1 MANMVN
7 IHIYPSSM
15 KNESRILKEVQSIKK
30 LNIFDE
36 IILLGVYDK
45 NLPKSWSIDETINV
59 KLIKTYG
66 DGKIMK
72 YIFLYMALLKLM
84 MVKKIKQLN
93 IHNVELLP
101 FAFIAK
107 KIFKSTVIY
116 DTHELETERNSLHG
130 KRQKLYRKIEKKFIG
145 YCDRV
150 IVVGDAIAEFYK
162 KIYPTLDRP
171 TVILNTPYYKTNKKR
186 DIFREKFNIAQDKI
200 VFLYQGSL
208 SRGRNVEMMLT
219 LFKHREDS
227 DAVIVFM
234 GYGDF
239 EALVKSYANS
249 CDNIY
254 FHEAV
259 TPDILQDYTSS
270 ADFGISMIEDSCL
283 SYHYCL
289 PNKMFEYLMADVPVI
304 VSNLPEMKKIVEQY
318 SVGVVAKENTIKGL
332 NDAIEDAM
340 SLNRDEVRQNIKN
353 IKKIYNWEEQEKILF
368 ELYRGLAL

>member
-1 MANMVN
+1 MVN

-15 KNESRILKEVQSIKK
+15 KNESRILKEVQSIKR

-45 NLPKSWSIDETINV
+45 NLPSSWSIDETINV

-66 DGKIMK
+66 DGKILK
-72 YIFLYMALLKLM
+72 YLFLYMALLRLM
-84 MVKKIKQLN
+84 IIKKTKQLN

-116 DTHELETERNSLHG
+116 DAHELETERNSLSG
-130 KRQKLYRKIEKKFIG
+130 KRQKLYRKIERKFIG

-162 KIYPTLDRP
+162 KLYPALEKP
-171 TVILNTPYYKTNKKR
+171 TVILNTPYYKINQKR
-186 DIFREKFNIAQDKI
+186 DVFREKFNIAQDKT

-208 SRGRNVEMMLT
+208 SKGRNVEMMLS
-219 LFKHREDS
+219 LFKDRQRN

-249 CDNIY
+249 YDNIY

-259 TPDILQDYTSS
+259 VPAILQDYTSS

-283 SYHYCL
+283 SYYYCL
-289 PNKMFEYLMADVPVI
+289 PNKMFEYLMAEVPVI
-304 VSNLPEMKKIVEQY
+304 VSNLPEMKKIVEQH
-318 SVGVVAKENTIKGL
+318 SVGVVAKENTTKGL
-332 NDAIEDAM
+332 EDAIEDAM
-340 SLNRDEVRQNIKN
+340 SLNRDEVKQNIKN
-353 IKKIYNWEEQEKILF
+353 IKKIYNWEEQEKILLK
-368 ELYRGLAL
+368 LYRGLAT

>member
-1 MANMVN
+1 MVN

-15 KNESRILKEVQSIKK
+15 KNESRILKEVQSIKR

-36 IILLGVYDK
+36 IILLGVYDE
-45 NLPKSWSIDETINV
+45 NLPSSWSINEIIKV

-66 DGKIMK
+66 DGKMVK
-72 YIFLYMALLKLM
+72 YLFLYMALLRLM
-84 MVKKIKQLN
+84 MVKKTKQLN

-116 DTHELETERNSLHG
+116 DAHELETERNSLGG
-130 KRQKLYRKIEKKFIG
+130 KRQELYRKIEKRFIG

-162 KIYPTLDRP
+162 KLYPQLDRP
-171 TVILNTPYYKTNKKR
+171 TVVLNTPYYKMNKKKN
-186 DIFREKFNIAQDKI
+186 IFREKFNIAQDKT

-208 SRGRNVEMMLT
+208 SKGRNIKMMLE
-219 LFKHREDS
+219 LFKHRDED

-239 EALVKSYANS
+239 EVLVKSYAKD
-249 CDNIY
+249 CHNIY

-259 TPDILQDYTSS
+259 KPDILQDYTSS
-270 ADFGISMIEDSCL
+270 ADIGISMIEDSCL

-289 PNKMFEYLMADVPVI
+289 PNKMFEYIMAEVPLL
-304 VSNLPEMKKIVEQY
+304 VSNLPEMKKIVEEHA
-318 SVGVVAKENTIKGL
+318 VGVVAKENTKKGL
-332 NDAIEDAM
+332 EDAIEDAM
-340 SLNRDEVRQNIKN
+340 SLNRDEVIQNIKN
-353 IKKIYNWEEQEKILF
+353 IKKIYNWEAQEKILL
-368 ELYRGLAL
+368 ELYRGLST

>member
-1 MANMVN
+1 MVN
-7 IHIYPSSM
+7 VHIYPSSM

-45 NLPKSWSIDETINV
+45 NLPSSWSIDETINV

-66 DGKIMK
+66 DNKISK
-72 YIFLYMALLKLM
+72 YLFLYMALLKLM
-84 MVKKIKQLN
+84 IVKKVKQLN
-93 IHNVELLP
+93 IHNVEFLP

-116 DTHELETERNSLHG
+116 DAHELETERNQLKG

-162 KIYPTLDRP
+162 KLYPKLDKP
-171 TVILNTPYYKTNKKR
+171 TTILNTPYYKINQKR
-186 DIFREKFNIAQDKI
+186 DIFREKFNISKDKT

-208 SRGRNVEMMLT
+208 SRGRNVEMMLE
-219 LFKHREDS
+219 LFKHREDK
-227 DAVIVFM
+227 AVIVFM

-239 EALVKSYANS
+239 EELVKSYAKS
-249 CDNIY
+249 CDSIY
-254 FHEAV
+254 FHKAV
-259 TPDILQDYTSS
+259 TPDVLQEYTSS

-289 PNKMFEYLMADVPVI
+289 PNKMFEYLMAEVPVI
-304 VSNLPEMKKIVEQY
+304 VSNLPEMKKVVEQH
-318 SVGVVAKENTIKGL
+318 SVGVVAKENTIEGL
-332 NDAIEDAM
+332 EDAIEEAM
-340 SLNRDEVRQNIKN
+340 SLDIDKVNKNIKN
-353 IKKIYNWEEQEKILF
+353 IKKIYNWEEQEKKLF
-368 ELYRGLAL
+368 ALYKEVAS